1 MSANLISEC
10 SKCGIELNESTMKY
24 HTCKVRESPISIYN
38 KLNYDIQEL
47 VLEKLFKENVKK
59 NKADLLEELNEEFW
73 IIFDK
78 EWEIYFDNNLLFSI
92 CLEVMPYE
100 VLIHKPL
107 NCKIMDLCIKV
118 DNVDIGNLFYYDSEA
133 PHNQYFS
140 NIMYGT
146 DSDFT
151 YSDLVEIINEECNN
165 FINYIKE
172 DYDED
177 IQIGDHRFLEIL
189 TLKKVENIKDFETY
203 QVEFFMGS

>member
-24 HTCKVRESPISIYN
+24 HTCKKNNSMEVYN
-38 KLNYDIQEL
+38 KLSYDIQEL
-47 VLEKLFKENVKK
+47 VLQKIFKKNVKEHK
-59 NKADLLEELNEEFW
+59 KELIEELNEEFW

-78 EWEIYFDNNLLFSI
+78 EWIRTFYDNTLLFSI

-107 NCKIMDLCIKV
+107 NCKIMNLCIKI
-118 DNVDIGNLFYYDSEA
+118 DNVDITNLFHYDSEE
-133 PHNQYFS
+133 PHNEHFC

-146 DSDFT
+146 DTDFT
-151 YSDLVEIINEECNN
+151 YGDLVEILNDECNKYIN
-165 FINYIKE
+165 FIKE

-189 TLKKVENIKDFETY
+189 ELKKVENIKNMDTY
-203 QVEFFMGS
+203 QLEFFMGS